1 VLGLEG
7 VDGVVMESVIVLG
20 ADRVG
25 KTTAIRNSREYLEG
39 RGNSVTVCHFS
50 GVSPKHH
57 SPVQQFTDTL
67 DEIDNALT
75 DYLIMD
81 RFVPDTLFYEP
92 YRYQL
97 PPVPKYIAHE
107 PESMLLEMSER
118 VSMVIIEH
126 EWNMLI
132 RERHEEEVR
141 QLHPDCTGYWLAQ
154 QVQKRRIEHEKYY
167 EHLEAYVRKTTLI
180 CKDDIYRL
188 PGHLFQS
195 EICLDVPGI
204 PVFG

>member
-1 VLGLEG
+1 MLGLEG
-7 VDGVVMESVIVLG
+7 VAGVVMESVIVLG

-25 KTTAIRNSREYLEG
+25 KTTAIRNSREDLEG
-39 RGNSVTVCHFS
+39 RGHSVTVCHFG

-67 DEIDNALT
+67 SDIDT
-75 DYLIMD
+75 TVDYLILD

-97 PPVPKYIAHE
+97 PPIPKYIAHE

-141 QLHPDCTGYWLAQ
+141 QLHPDCSGYWLAQ

-180 CKDDIYRL
+180 SKDDIYRL
-188 PGHLFQS
+188 PGHLCRS
-195 EICLDVPGI
+195 EICLEMSGI
-204 PVFG
+204 QLFG

>member
-1 VLGLEG
+1 MLGLEG
-7 VDGVVMESVIVLG
+7 VAGVVMESVIVLG

-25 KTTAIRNSREYLEG
+25 KTTAIRNSRKDLEG
-39 RGNSVTVCHFS
+39 GGNSVTVCHFG

-57 SPVQQFTDTL
+57 SPVQQFVDTL
-67 DEIDNALT
+67 SGIDT
-75 DYLIMD
+75 TVDYLILD

-97 PPVPKYIAHE
+97 PPIPKYIAHE

-118 VSMVIIEH
+118 VSMVIIDH
-126 EWNMLI
+126 EWNILI
-132 RERHEEEVR
+132 RERHEEEVK

-167 EHLEAYVRKTTLI
+167 EHLEVYVRKTTLI
-180 CKDDIYRL
+180 GKDDIYRL
-188 PGHLFQS
+188 PGHLCRS
-195 EICLDVPGI
+195 EISLEMSGI
-204 PVFG
+204 SLFG

>member
-1 VLGLEG
+1 LEG